1 MSYSIIATLA
11 ELTRHMDTH
20 VPPSPG
26 LAKRAARLAADDTGR
41 THLRHLAARQPEASA
56 QLWSQIADL
65 LCGTAQLNAR
75 AVATQCTHTADHP
88 TATTTTP
95 DKLGRLNANTAT
107 QPHRGR

>member
-11 ELTRHMDTH
+11 ELTHHMDTH
-20 VPPSPG
+20 MPPSPG

-41 THLRHLAARQPEASA
+41 THLRHLAARRPEASA

-65 LCGTAQLNAR
+65 LCGTAQLDAR
-75 AVATQCTHTADHP
+75 AVATQSAHPADNP
-88 TATTTTP
+88 PMTTTTH
-95 DKLGRLNANTAT
+95 DTLERFSANTAT